1 MNHKAIPLGKT
12 ELEVLQIVWELGE
25 ATVNDVLE
33 RILKKRKVAYT
44 TIMTVMKNL
53 ANKGAL
59 KYEKVGNAYLYSPT
73 QQQEPEKVK
82 SMLLDLTLD
91 KVFNGSASELILTLV
106 KHEKLSIEEL
116 KEIKALISKL
126 EDNE

>member
-1 MNHKAIPLGKT
+1 
-12 ELEVLQIVWELGE
+12 
-25 ATVNDVLE
+25 
-33 RILKKRKVAYT
+33 
-44 TIMTVMKNL
+44 MTVMKNL